1 MASQFPLK
9 KNTAAK
15 VVFPIYDADG
25 DLVSGAA
32 DLDSEYSLNGGA
44 FADCTNEA
52 TEIGSSGIYYL
63 DLTADETNGDQVAIQ
78 VKTSTSG
85 AKTTVLV
92 FYTGGNTLDEL
103 KTEIDDLETQ
113 LNALSAKV
121 DDLESDVSN
130 LSTNLAQLASLLKT
144 VFAHTV

>member
-9 KNTAAK
+9 KNAAAK

-32 DLDSEYSLNGGA
+32 DLDSEYSLDGGS
-44 FADCTNEA
+44 FSDCASEA

-63 DLTADETNGDQVAIQ
+63 ELTADETNGDIVTIQ

-85 AKTTVLV
+85 AKTAVLV
-92 FYTGGNTLDEL
+92 FYTGGSTLDEL
-103 KTEIDDLETQ
+103 RT
-113 LNALSAKV
+113 KV
-121 DDLESDVSN
+121 DDLDSDVST
-130 LSTNLAQLASLLKT
+130 LSTTLTQLASLLKT